1 MPEAFD
7 CFLVYASRL
16 EFSFAEHH
24 KIEFL
29 NPRSY
34 LITCS
39 EAKRIFESD
48 MKEKF
53 GVFPTN
59 SIVEYPIEPILLLSS
74 PKQNQIVFTA
84 EQRGVENRRNADNS
98 HIIIHMDDDSLLER
112 EKDLH
117 FVCTTKHPRF
127 TIHSLLLFQNY
138 FGFIIQDRV
147 VLETEHNFLLRKN
160 LAMSLEYILKS
171 LSHEHYNK
179 IVHPYLIVI
188 LQKQLLPIENA
199 KQTIIESTEVQRM
212 IHLFLDQ
219 LHPNQ

>member
-1 MPEAFD
+1 MPEPFD

-16 EFSFAEHH
+16 EFSFAQHH

-29 NPRSY
+29 NPKSY

-53 GVFPTN
+53 GACPTN
-59 SIVEYPIEPILLLSS
+59 SIVEYPIEPTLLLSRN
-74 PKQNQIVFTA
+74 QNQIVFTA
-84 EQRGVENRRNADNS
+84 EQRGIENRNADNS
-98 HIIIHMDDDSLLER
+98 HIIIHMDDNSLLER

-117 FVCTTKHPRF
+117 FVCRSKHPRF

-147 VLETEHNFLLRKN
+147 VLEKEHDFLLRKN

-171 LSHEHYNK
+171 LSHEQYNK

-188 LQKQLLPIENA
+188 LQKQLLPTENA